1 MTIIHPIRSGWNTE
15 RPHALVIACSDG
27 RLQENLDEFL
37 HAILG
42 ITHYDRLY
50 APGGGGA
57 LASTGIELLRPDQFR
72 RECRFLLA
80 AHGIQDL
87 YLIFHGPTENGPEE
101 ALCGDYRRK
110 LPLATVAKIRKRQEE
125 DAAELKRIDWGS
137 PVRVHTYRCEV
148 TADDRIQFVE
158 L

>member
-1 MTIIHPIRSGWNTE
+1 MTQVHQTRSGWNTE
-15 RPHALVIACSDG
+15 RPHALVVACSDG

-37 HAILG
+37 HGTLG

-50 APGGGGA
+50 APGGAGA
-57 LASTGIELLRPDQFR
+57 LVSSGIELLRPDQFR

-87 YLIFHGPTENGPEE
+87 YLIFHSPADDGPDD

-110 LPLATVAKIRKRQEE
+110 LPTASAARIRQRQHD
-125 DAAELKRIDWGS
+125 DAAELKQVDWGTA
-137 PVRVHTYRCEV
+137 VRVHTYRCEV
-148 TADDRIQFVE
+148 TADDHIQFVE

>member
-1 MTIIHPIRSGWNTE
+1 MTSIHQTRSGWNMQ
-15 RPHALVIACSDG
+15 RPTALVIACSDG

-37 HAILG
+37 HGILG
-42 ITHYDRLY
+42 IGHYDRLY

-57 LASTGIELLRPDQFR
+57 LVSSGIELLRPDQFR

-87 YLIFHGPTENGPEE
+87 YLIFHGPAEDGPEE

-110 LPLATVAKIRKRQEE
+110 LPTATAAKIRQRQED
-125 DAAELKRIDWGS
+125 DAAELKQVDWGTA
-137 PVRVHTYRCEV
+137 VRVHTYRCEV